1 MNRFTTPHL
10 DDRSF
15 SQLMAE
21 AESALKSAAPA
32 WSGLQANDPGTL
44 LLELFAH
51 LTETL
56 LYRVNRVPEKAY
68 VEFLR
73 LLGARRLPPA
83 SAHAKLLFTRN
94 RNTDKAVTIPRGTQI
109 TIQRAGGS
117 GTPPVFTTDRDVEL
131 KAGETEK
138 EVDAHHGELVEGEL
152 LGRSTGQPGQSFTVR
167 QPPIIAPTGTG
178 LDLVVGVEALESEA
192 TDRSNARRFG
202 DKSFLTWEEEESFS
216 LADPA
221 ERAFVVDRVSG
232 RILFAP
238 VAQGLGAIPARDRE
252 IRVWYRRGGGSE
264 GNVGAGTLTVMKTPI
279 AGLTV
284 SNPAMATGGRDVES
298 QEAALLR
305 GPEEFR
311 TLQRAVTADD
321 YRILALRTSGGVA
334 RASAFTAQSLWMHAT
349 PGAVDVVIVPDVAAS
364 RIAKGALPL
373 ALLDEF
379 CSKEVLAKV
388 QSELDLR
395 KTLGTAC
402 RVRWCRFKPVTVH
415 ARVVVHPEEEPE
427 AVRARVLE
435 RLNRTLS
442 PLASEGGHEGWRF
455 GQELRVSTVYDATL
469 AEPGVR
475 YVSDVRLEVEDAPS
489 AAVDCVTVDPFQPHT
504 WYAAAG
510 DGFYRSVNDGDGWEL
525 ARRFANEKVHVIEN
539 HQDRPGLLAVANH
552 IVADGA
558 DASLVHITRDCGDT
572 WAPPRRFDFKVND
585 LAWMT
590 REQEP
595 VLLLATENGLFEL
608 ALGADATP
616 LPIVVEPAAQDLGM
630 SAVAVAVDERG
641 AVSIGVAARQM
652 GGVYLSSRAGAQGS
666 FRHIGLKDS
675 DISCLEVQSDAGQLF
690 LWAGLGAEKASE
702 GSGGMRWRIRA
713 TEDAPS
719 EWVAFQSNWRGG
731 GCHALAFVGDVV
743 HAATHHAGV
752 LSISSAA
759 REAAWSAVDV
769 KCGLPMRDVERLLQP
784 VETVAADAR
793 TSILLAGGIQGVHRR
808 RKQDQNFE
816 NVSAREST
824 EKVTLP
830 GDWLLCSG
838 SHQLDVASALDD
850 EH

>member
-10 DDRSF
+10 DDRNF

-21 AESALKSAAPA
+21 AESALKSATPT

-73 LLGARRLPPA
+73 LLGARRLPPTA
-83 SAHAKLLFTRN
+83 AHARLVFTRN
-94 RNTDKAVTIPRGTQI
+94 RNTDRAVTIPRGTPI
-109 TIQRAGGS
+109 TIQRAGGT
-117 GTPPVFTTDRDVEL
+117 GLPPIFTTDRDLEL
-131 KAGETEK
+131 KAGETSK

-152 LGRSTGQPGQSFTVR
+152 LGKSTGQPGQSFTVR
-167 QPPIIAPTGTG
+167 HPPIVASTGSG

-192 TDRSNARRFG
+192 TDRSNARRFD
-202 DKSFLTWEEEESFS
+202 DKSFLTWEERESFS
-216 LADPA
+216 LADPE
-221 ERAFVVDRVSG
+221 ERVYVVDRVSG

-238 VAQGLGAIPARDRE
+238 VAQGLGAIPARERE

-264 GNVGAGTLTVMKTPI
+264 GNVAAGTLTVMKTPI

-321 YRILALRTSGGVA
+321 YRILALRSSGGVA
-334 RASAFTAQSLWMHAT
+334 RASAFTALSLWMHAT
-349 PGAVDVVIVPDVAAS
+349 PGTVDVVIVPDVAAS
-364 RIAKGALPL
+364 RIAKGALPR
-373 ALLDEF
+373 ALLEEF
-379 CSKEVLAKV
+379 CSAEVLAKV
-388 QSELDLR
+388 QAELDLR
-395 KTLGTAC
+395 RTLGTAC
-402 RVRWCRFKPVTVH
+402 RMRWCRFKPVTVH
-415 ARVVVHPEEEPE
+415 ARLVVHPEEDPE

-435 RLNRTLS
+435 RLHRTLS

-455 GQELRVSTVYDATL
+455 GQELRVSSVYDATL

-475 YVSDVRLEVEDAPS
+475 YVSDVRLEVEDAP
-489 AAVDCVTVDPFQPHT
+489 AADVACLSVDPFQPQT

-510 DGFYRSVNDGDGWEL
+510 DSLHRSVNDGDGWEL
-525 ARRFANEKVHVIEN
+525 ARKFADEKVHVIEN
-539 HQDRPGLLAVANH
+539 HEDRPGLLAVANQ
-552 IVADGA
+552 IVVDGN
-558 DASLVHITRDCGDT
+558 DASLIHVSRDCGDT
-572 WAPPRRFDFKVND
+572 WAPPRRLDFKVND

-590 REQEP
+590 RDQEP
-595 VLLLATENGLFEL
+595 ILLLATEKGLFEL

-616 LPIVVEPAAQDLGM
+616 APIVVEPASQDLGM

-641 AVSIGVAARQM
+641 AVSIAVSARQTR
-652 GGVYLSSRAGAQGS
+652 GVYLSSRAGAAGS
-666 FRHIGLKDS
+666 FRHIGLKDT
-675 DISCLEVQSDAGQLF
+675 DITCLEVQKDAGQLF
-690 LWAGLGAEKASE
+690 LWAGVAAEMAAE
-702 GSGGMRWRIRA
+702 GSGGVRWRIRT

-719 EWVAFQSNWRGG
+719 EWVAFQNGWKGG
-731 GCHALAFVGDVV
+731 SCHAIAFVGDVV

-752 LSISSAA
+752 LSISSSA
-759 REAAWSAVDV
+759 RDAAWSPVDV
-769 KCGLPMRDVERLLQP
+769 NCGLPMRDVSRLFP
-784 VETVAADAR
+784 VETVAADGR
-793 TSILLAGGIQGVHRR
+793 SSVLLAGGTQGVHRR
-808 RKQDQNFE
+808 RKQERVFE
-816 NVSAREST
+816 LVSARESR

-830 GDWLLCSG
+830 VDWLLCSG
-838 SHQLDVASALDD
+838 SHQLEVASAL
-850 EH
+850 EGEK